1 MKIKD
6 IIIKDFKCIDTCS
19 VAPQKINAIIGPN
32 GKGKSSLLEAIK
44 ASISGK
50 APASHIRAGT
60 SKAMLSIDI
69 DGLGEIERV
78 WEVGKASKTKL
89 NKRTATQAAV
99 AKAISENFGFTP
111 TTTEIM
117 SSADAVENLFG
128 ENFAKYLLK
137 FLKNDMDIDKLC
149 ALCELSPA
157 AEAELRM
164 MLPCAPEVI
173 TLEDVEEA
181 HDAYR
186 ASRTDVSRSL
196 ATLQKKAEFNEA
208 IPSRTSSEL
217 QELLRKTSEKIGA
230 ATTAVSAYE
239 AAIAADKSQKAQI
252 TAIKKALGEVASAKN
267 PSAAEIENLKLAI
280 QQTKDL
286 QKVVLESKAENQ
298 SHASYYRKVLD
309 TLNDPVCPISK
320 KLICTTDKTAVKAE
334 IEMQIKRCEASIE
347 EAEVKYA
354 DSTVVLNTLEARQ
367 ATIVQRQEAYKRK
380 IMLLSQLEKAEKLTI
395 TIPEVPDSKIIT
407 TLRSTY
413 ESLSRE
419 YKAAVRYEEAMDA
432 KKKAEIAEK
441 AVETYSELVT
451 LLSPKGGARQKI
463 LEHNIAPLEA
473 YCNDK
478 AKKVLPRYAVKLD
491 ISNGFRMV
499 FSDSAGNII
508 PYEGISSGERIRAL
522 YILVDMLNAL
532 NQFRIL
538 ILDNLDGLDKESFC
552 ELLNVIEE
560 NEDDYDHIFLAF
572 IDHADFVAEIKKRPA
587 IAQF

>member
-1 MKIKD
+1 MEIKRLTIKNFKGIEAREVDPGKI
-6 IIIKDFKCIDTCS
+6 S
-19 VAPQKINAIIGPN
+19 AIIGPN
-32 GKGKSSLLEAIK
+32 GEGKTSLLEAIK
-44 ASISGK
+44 SSISGK

-60 SKAMLSIDI
+60 NKAALSIDI
-69 DGLGEIERV
+69 NGLGEIERV

-149 ALCELSPA
+149 ALCELSPE

-196 ATLQKKAEFNEA
+196 ATLQKKAEYNEV

-239 AAIAADKSQKAQI
+239 AAIATDKSQKAQI
-252 TAIKKALGEVASAKN
+252 AAIKKALDEVATAKN
-267 PSAAEIENLKLAI
+267 PPAAEIDNLKLAF
-280 QQTKDL
+280 QQTKEL
-286 QKVVLESKAENQ
+286 QKMALTSKAENQ
-298 SHASYYRKVLD
+298 SHASYYRKVLT
-309 TLNDPVCPISK
+309 TLNDPVCPISN

-334 IEMQIKRCEASIE
+334 IEAQIEKCELSIAKADEEIAKAVSVLSTLEGKQASI
-347 EAEVKYA
+347 
-354 DSTVVLNTLEARQ
+354 
-367 ATIVQRQEAYKRK
+367 IQRQEAYKRK
-380 IMLLSQLEKAEKLTI
+380 IMLLSQLEKAEKLTV
-395 TIPEVPDSKIIT
+395 TIPEAPDSKGVAA
-407 TLRSTY
+407 LRSTY

-432 KKKAEIAEK
+432 QKKAKVAEK
-441 AVETYSELVT
+441 AVEIYSELVT

-478 AKKVLPRYAVKLD
+478 AKRILPKYAVKLD

-560 NEDDYDHIFLAF
+560 NKDDYDHIFLALV
-572 IDHADFVAEIKKRPA
+572 DHADFVSEIAKRPA
-587 IAQF
+587 ITVI